1 MEVASLLSHLRKG
14 FRMQQTQLGQGSPVA
29 GGSFVEEKPVQ
40 AGLACRPCALAGAE
54 KLSENRP
61 WGQGFFSALL
71 TVRPRRGAWSLP
83 GCPRKCIKT
92 QHILFVTLY

>member
-40 AGLACRPCALAGAE
+40 AGLACRPCVLAGAE

-61 WGQGFFSALL
+61 WGQGLFSALL
-71 TVRPRRGAWSLP
+71 TVRLP
-83 GCPRKCIKT
+83 LQVSSVQPIDLVYKWVYCR
-92 QHILFVTLY
+92 LF

>member
-1 MEVASLLSHLRKG
+1 MEFASLPSHLRQG

-29 GGSFVEEKPVQ
+29 RGSFVEEKPIQ

-71 TVRPRRGAWSLP
+71 MVRLP
-83 GCPRKCIKT
+83 LQVSSIQPIDLVYKWFYCR
-92 QHILFVTLY
+92 LF

>member
-1 MEVASLLSHLRKG
+1 MSGHGGRFSAITFEEGVQDAPDSA
-14 FRMQQTQLGQGSPVA
+14 GSGVPS
-29 GGSFVEEKPVQ
+29 GRGSFVEEKPVQ

-71 TVRPRRGAWSLP
+71 TVRLP
-83 GCPRKCIKT
+83 LQVSSIQPIDLVYEWVYCR
-92 QHILFVTLY
+92 LF

>member
-40 AGLACRPCALAGAE
+40 AGLACRPCVLAGAE

-71 TVRPRRGAWSLP
+71 TVRLP
-83 GCPRKCIKT
+83 LQVSSVQPIDLVYKWVYCR
-92 QHILFVTLY
+92 LF

>member
-1 MEVASLLSHLRKG
+1 MEVASLPSHLRKG
-14 FRMQQTQLGQGSPVA
+14 FRMHQTQLGQGSPVA

-71 TVRPRRGAWSLP
+71 TVRLP
-83 GCPRKCIKT
+83 LQVSSIQPIDLVYEWVYCR
-92 QHILFVTLY
+92 LF

>member
-40 AGLACRPCALAGAE
+40 AGLACRPCARAGAE

-71 TVRPRRGAWSLP
+71 TVRLP
-83 GCPRKCIKT
+83 LQVSSVQPIDLVYKWVYCR
-92 QHILFVTLY
+92 LF